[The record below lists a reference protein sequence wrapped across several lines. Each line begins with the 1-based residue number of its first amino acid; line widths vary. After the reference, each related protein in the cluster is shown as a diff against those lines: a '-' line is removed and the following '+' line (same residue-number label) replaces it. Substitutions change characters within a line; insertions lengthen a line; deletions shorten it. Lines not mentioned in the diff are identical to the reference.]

1 MFYKVPKG
9 YSEKKAKTILDEV
22 QNVESDNV
30 KAENVI
36 IIMNESFSDLR
47 VINDQI
53 ISDEYMPN
61 IDALQENTIKGNL
74 YVPVFGSGT
83 CNSEF
88 EVLAGVSTAITP
100 PTPYVTAINAATDS
114 LCWYY
119 RENGFQT
126 YAFHPYM
133 IENWNRKNAYPLLGF
148 QNIYDQSQ
156 MENIEYEGVWPS
168 DLSDYKKV
176 ISLYEQNGDD
186 PFFMFNVTIQN
197 HGGYDYEY
205 TDKSVDL
212 SKYGNFEEAENYL
225 SLIKQS
231 DAAFAELI
239 EYFKKVKEPTLI
251 CMFGDHQPALGDDF
265 YKLLYGKDIEDLSQT
280 EKNKM
285 YITPFII
292 WTNYDIREEHVDRI
306 SSNFLGDL
314 ILKTSGQNLEGF
326 DAFNY
331 SVSEK
336 YPVVSNGWVYDQEGE
351 IYTEDEIE
359 QNMGDDLLKKYQ
371 MVEYYRMH
379 NNN

>member
-1 MFYKVPKG
+1 M
-9 YSEKKAKTILDEV
+9 
-22 QNVESDNV
+22 
-30 KAENVI
+30 
-36 IIMNESFSDLR
+36 
-47 VINDQI
+47 
-53 ISDEYMPN
+53 
-61 IDALQENTIKGNL
+61 QENTIKGNL
-74 YVPVFGSGT
+74 YVPIFGSGT

-133 IENWNRKNAYPLLGF
+133 IENWNRKYAYPLLGF

-156 MENIEYEGVWPS
+156 MKNVKYEGVWPS
-168 DLSDYKKV
+168 DLSDYGEV

-251 CMFGDHQPALGDDF
+251 LCVLAVAVIIGPMITTKGMQSYFRGIWN
-265 YKLLYGKDIEDLSQT
+265 YIYRNILLYLT
-280 EKNKM
+280 
-285 YITPFII
+285 
-292 WTNYDIREEHVDRI
+292 
-306 SSNFLGDL
+306 
-314 ILKTSGQNLEGF
+314 
-326 DAFNY
+326 Y
-331 SVSEK
+331 SLPGIFKGNPVS
-336 YPVVSNGWVYDQEGE
+336 
-351 IYTEDEIE
+351 
-359 QNMGDDLLKKYQ
+359 
-371 MVEYYRMH
+371 
-379 NNN
+379 